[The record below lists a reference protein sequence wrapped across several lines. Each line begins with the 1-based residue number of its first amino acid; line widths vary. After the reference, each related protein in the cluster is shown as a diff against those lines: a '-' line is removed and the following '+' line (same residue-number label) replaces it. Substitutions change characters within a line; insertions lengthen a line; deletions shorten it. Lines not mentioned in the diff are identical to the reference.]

1 MSLIDYVLPFL
12 NHASV
17 TFASVCATL
26 LALLLAAVLY
36 ILLYKVRVVAIFNEV
51 IVSLEDWMSKMS
63 SCLTC
68 RMVVYTEK
76 LPTTIC
82 SKQKVGTE

>member
-1 MSLIDYVLPFL
+1 MSLIDFVLLFL

-17 TFASVCATL
+17 VFASVCAILL

-36 ILLYKVRVVAIFNEV
+36 MLCKVRVVAIFNEV

-63 SCLTC
+63 SCLIC

-76 LPTTIC
+76 LSTTIC
-82 SKQKVGTE
+82 SKQTVGTE